1 MILVTGASG
10 NVGRPLVTQLL
21 ARGAKVR
28 AVSRHADAAGMP
40 DGAEVVQADPS
51 RPESLDRCFDGVTA
65 IFLNARAVRTAA
77 SKVLA
82 LAKRAGV
89 VRAVALAAGNVD
101 EDHARQ
107 PSRWRGDLNAEL
119 EQAVIASGLE
129 WVSLRPNE
137 YASNYLGLWAAQLR
151 SGNVIRAP
159 YGASQHAPIDERDIA
174 AVAVDALLTDRLLR
188 QKVPLTGPRSQSARE
203 LADTLAEALGRP
215 IRFEE
220 VPPEAARQTM
230 LAQTMLAQGL
240 PEGFVTGY
248 LLLQA
253 EAVDRPPLVTHTV
266 EEIVG
271 RPATDFATWAA
282 DHAESFRGIAA

>member
-1 MILVTGASG
+1 MILITGATG
-10 NVGRPLVTQLL
+10 NVGRPLVAQLL

-28 AVSRHADAAGMP
+28 AISRHAATAGLP
-40 DGAEVVQADPS
+40 DGAEVVEADPS
-51 RPESLDRCFDGVTA
+51 RPDSLHGCFDGVTA
-65 IFLNARAVRTAA
+65 IFLNARAIQSAA
-77 SKVLA
+77 SEVLS

-89 VRAVALAAGNVD
+89 ARAVALAATNVD

-107 PSRWRGDLNAEL
+107 PSRWRGDFNAEL

-137 YASNYLGLWAAQLR
+137 YASNFLGLWAAQLR

-174 AVAVDALLTDRLLR
+174 AVAVEALLTDRLLG

-203 LADTLAEALGRP
+203 LADTLAQALRRP

-220 VPPEAARQTM
+220 IPPELARQ
-230 LAQTMLAQGL
+230 AMLAQGF

-248 LLLQA
+248 MLLQA
-253 EAVDRPPLVTHTV
+253 EAVDRPAPITHTI
-266 EEIVG
+266 EEILG
-271 RPATDFATWAA
+271 RPATSFATWAV

>member
-1 MILVTGASG
+1 MILITGATG

-28 AVSRHADAAGMP
+28 AISRQPNTAGLP
-40 DGAEVVQADPS
+40 DGAEVVEADPS
-51 RPESLDRCFDGVTA
+51 RPDSLQGYFDGATT
-65 IFLNARAVRTAA
+65 IFLNARAVQTTA
-77 SKVLA
+77 SEVLT

-89 VRAVALAAGNVD
+89 ARAVALAATNVD
-101 EDHARQ
+101 EDHSRQ

-119 EQAVIASGLE
+119 EEAVIASGLE

-137 YASNYLGLWAAQLR
+137 YASNFLGLWAAQLR
-151 SGNVIRAP
+151 NGNVIRAP

-174 AVAVDALLTDRLLR
+174 AVAVEALLTDRLLG

-220 VPPEAARQTM
+220 VPPEAARQ
-230 LAQTMLAQGL
+230 AMLAQGF

-253 EAVDRPPLVTHTV
+253 EAVDRPALVTHTV
-266 EEIVG
+266 EEILG

-282 DHAESFRGIAA
+282 DHAESFRGMAP

>member
-1 MILVTGASG
+1 MILITGATG
-10 NVGRPLVTQLL
+10 NVGRPLVAQLL

-28 AVSRHADAAGMP
+28 AISRHPNTAGLP
-40 DGAEVVQADPS
+40 DGAEVVEADPS
-51 RPESLDRCFDGVTA
+51 RPDSLDRCFDGVTA
-65 IFLNARAVRTAA
+65 IFLNARAVKTAA
-77 SKVLA
+77 SEVSS

-89 VRAVALAAGNVD
+89 ARGVALAATNVD
-101 EDHARQ
+101 EDHVRQ
-107 PSRWRGDLNAEL
+107 PSNAEL

-137 YASNYLGLWAAQLR
+137 YASNFLGLWAAQLR
-151 SGNVIRAP
+151 SGNMIRAP

-174 AVAVDALLTDRLLR
+174 AVAVEALLTDRLVG

-203 LADTLAEALGRP
+203 LADTLAGALGRP

-220 VPPEAARQTM
+220 IPPELARQ
-230 LAQTMLAQGL
+230 AMLAQGF

-253 EAVDRPPLVTHTV
+253 EAVDRPAPIAHTV
-266 EEIVG
+266 EEILR
-271 RPATDFATWAA
+271 RPATDFATWAT
-282 DHAESFRGIAA
+282 DHAESFRRLAA

>member
-1 MILVTGASG
+1 MSDALSL
-10 NVGRPLVTQLL
+10 PQLL
-21 ARGAKVR
+21 ARGAKV
-28 AVSRHADAAGMP
+28 
-40 DGAEVVQADPS
+40 
-51 RPESLDRCFDGVTA
+51 L
-65 IFLNARAVRTAA
+65 LNARAVRTAA
-77 SKVLA
+77 SEVVT

-89 VRAVALAAGNVD
+89 VRAVALAATNVD
-101 EDHARQ
+101 EDHTRQ
-107 PSRWRGDLNAEL
+107 PSRWRGDFNAEL

-137 YASNYLGLWAAQLR
+137 YASNFLGLWAAQLR

-159 YGASQHAPIDERDIA
+159 YGSSQHAPIDERDIA
-174 AVAVDALLTDRLLR
+174 AVAVEALLTDRLLG
-188 QKVPLTGPRSQSARE
+188 QKVPLTGPRSQSASE

-220 VPPEAARQTM
+220 VPPEVARQ
-230 LAQTMLAQGL
+230 AMLAQGF

-253 EAVDRPPLVTHTV
+253 EAVDRPALVTHTV
-266 EEIVG
+266 EEILG

-282 DHAESFRGIAA
+282 DHAESFRGMAA

>member
-1 MILVTGASG
+1 MILITGATG

-21 ARGAKVR
+21 ARGAEVR
-28 AVSRHADAAGMP
+28 AISRHPKTAALP
-40 DGAEVVQADPS
+40 YGAEVVEADPS
-51 RPESLDRCFDGVTA
+51 RPESLEGCFDGVTA
-65 IFLNARAVRTAA
+65 IFLNARAVQTAA
-77 SKVLA
+77 SKVLTV
-82 LAKRAGV
+82 AKRAGV
-89 VRAVALAAGNVD
+89 VRAVALAAANVD
-101 EDHARQ
+101 EDHVRQ

-137 YASNYLGLWAAQLR
+137 YASNFLGLWAAQLH

-174 AVAVDALLTDRLLR
+174 AVAVEALLTDRLLG
-188 QKVPLTGPRSQSARE
+188 QKVALTGPRSQSARE
-203 LADTLAEALGRP
+203 LVDTLGEALRRP

-220 VPPEAARQTM
+220 IPPGLARQT
-230 LAQTMLAQGL
+230 LLAQGF

-253 EAVDRPPLVTHTV
+253 EAVNRPAPLTRTV
-266 EEIVG
+266 EDLLG
-271 RPATDFATWAA
+271 RPATGFAAWAT
-282 DHAESFRGIAA
+282 DHAESFGGVAA

>member
-1 MILVTGASG
+1 MILITGATG

-28 AVSRHADAAGMP
+28 AISRHPDTAGLP
-40 DGAEVVQADPS
+40 YGAEVVDADPS
-51 RPESLDRCFDGVTA
+51 RPESLDGCFDGVTA
-65 IFLNARAVRTAA
+65 IFLNARAIKTAA

-101 EDHARQ
+101 EDHVRQ
-107 PSRWRGDLNAEL
+107 PSRWRGDFNAEL

-137 YASNYLGLWAAQLR
+137 YASNFLGLWAPQLR
-151 SGNVIRAP
+151 NGNVIRAP

-174 AVAVDALLTDRLLR
+174 AVAVEALLTDRLLG

-203 LADTLAEALGRP
+203 LADTLAEAL
-215 IRFEE
+215 EE
-220 VPPEAARQTM
+220 VPPELARQ
-230 LAQTMLAQGL
+230 AMLAQGF

-253 EAVDRPPLVTHTV
+253 DAVDRPALVTHTV
-266 EEIVG
+266 GEILG

-282 DHAESFRGIAA
+282 DHAESFRGMAA

>member
-1 MILVTGASG
+1 MILVTGATG

-28 AVSRHADAAGMP
+28 AISRHPNTAGLP
-40 DGAEVVQADPS
+40 TEPKSS
-51 RPESLDRCFDGVTA
+51 RPTRAGRSRSMDALTA
-65 IFLNARAVRTAA
+65 SPRSSSTPAPSKTAA

-89 VRAVALAAGNVD
+89 ARAVALAATNVD

-107 PSRWRGDLNAEL
+107 PSRWRGDFNAEL

-137 YASNYLGLWAAQLR
+137 YASNFLGLWAAQLR
-151 SGNVIRAP
+151 NGNVIRAP

-174 AVAVDALLTDRLLR
+174 AVAVEALLTDRLLG

-220 VPPEAARQTM
+220 DSPEAARH
-230 LAQTMLAQGL
+230 AMLAQGF

-253 EAVDRPPLVTHTV
+253 GGGEPARSVTQTV
-266 EEIVG
+266 EEILG

-282 DHAESFRGIAA
+282 DHAQAFREMAA